1 MKKGSEVGFAREEL
15 HAWPDDP
22 NNSDN
27 ERDEEPILPHMRS
40 AQNAGWRVKTQISP
54 LAVTTWVLLSLLPV
68 GILSV
73 MNNYV
78 GAEVSLSLFCL
89 ISISLVTLRSG
100 RLM

>member
-1 MKKGSEVGFAREEL
+1 MLGRTTL
-15 HAWPDDP
+15 T
-22 NNSDN
+22 NSDN

-100 RLM
+100 LLM